1 MTIQETP
8 QVRRRITLTTKFSL
22 EKIPENLG
30 RSKDLAEL
38 EFLTHSNQASATS
51 SKELQFQ
58 QKQETKKEWMRNWK
72 IQTG

>member
-1 MTIQETP
+1 M
-8 QVRRRITLTTKFSL
+8 RREERITLTTKFSL

-58 QKQETKKEWMRNWK
+58 QK
-72 IQTG
+72 